1 MSLIDKLK
9 RLIKKILR
17 YRSHEVD
24 RHNLQDLLSLVD
36 SKKHPNINDLWW
48 VIKDIDAIKLNSKNF
63 GYELAK
69 RLAADL
75 RLVGAPTEPG
85 LHNLVSKPTTQNDV
99 ESPWFAYWCNELKVS
114 PIYHRK
120 LWEFAFFL
128 QVLHEH
134 GIFEKEGV
142 RGVGFGCGQ
151 EPLASYFASK
161 NIAVTV
167 TDLEPAKVAGLGWTD
182 TAQHTS
188 TLESAFYPDL
198 VSREK
203 FEKYVSH
210 KFADMNDIPADL
222 GMNLDFCWS
231 ICAFEHLGSIEKGL
245 AFVENSLKVLKPGG
259 IAIHTTE
266 YNYLS
271 EDRTIDDWP
280 TVLFLKKHFQ
290 ELATRLSS
298 KGHRMLGPDFDVG
311 SGVLDRFIDVPPYAV
326 GDGGWF
332 NFSADQWGD
341 SNQAGHLKLTVDGF
355 PCTCFAVVVVKGGA

>member
-1 MSLIDKLK
+1 MSLINKLK
-9 RLIKKILR
+9 SLIKRILR
-17 YRSHEVD
+17 YKSHEVD
-24 RHNLQDLLSLVD
+24 RHNLQDLLSLID
-36 SKKHPNINDLWW
+36 NKKHPNINDLWW

-69 RLAADL
+69 KLASDL
-75 RLVGAPTEPG
+75 RKDDVPAEPG
-85 LHNLVSKPTTQNDV
+85 IHKLVSKPTTQNDV
-99 ESPWFAYWCNELKVS
+99 ESPWFAYWCNQLKIS

-134 GIFEKEGV
+134 KIFDKEGI

-151 EPLASYFASK
+151 EPLASYLASK

-167 TDLEPAKVAGLGWTD
+167 TDLEPEKVAGMGWTN

-188 TLESAFYPDL
+188 T
-198 VSREK
+198 
-203 FEKYVSH
+203 H
-210 KFADMNDIPADL
+210 KFADMNDIPVDL
-222 GMNLDFCWS
+222 GSNLDFCWS

-245 AFVENSLKVLKPGG
+245 AFVENSLRVLKPGG

-290 ELATRLSS
+290 ELAEKLSS
-298 KGHRMLGPDFDVG
+298 KGHRMLGPDFNVG
-311 SGVLDRFIDVPPYAV
+311 SGVLDRFIDIPPYAV

-332 NFSADQWGD
+332 KFSADQWGD

-355 PCTCFAVVVVKGGA
+355 PCTCFAVVVVKGAD